1 MLLNGNTMRP
11 CKLFI
16 GSGNLG
22 NAEPDTSSIAAWIP
36 DDGSCPEVLD
46 HQKYPIVRNV
56 EDFETA
62 EVHDRGIS
70 SSSSVDDERLQADAG
85 KIYRDGQGTGLKLEE
100 QFDIIVLGMQES
112 TFEPMHMSD
121 ELLDEIKARL
131 EMEEEHTT
139 RENIEEDDAPVTEAL
154 VDRIEKAVALD
165 PKETEEKESTRS
177 FESMG
182 DESVDTIGNE
192 SADTAGNDSSDP
204 GKNRNLRASTV
215 LTGSMQQA
223 ALQAGTF
230 AGKAA
235 KTAGRSAAKV
245 AKTAG
250 KTTGKAART
259 AGKTAGK
266 AAVTAGKTAG
276 KAALTAS
283 KAAKTS
289 AGHVAKVGEK
299 AAVSAE
305 KAARKGVSTVT
316 TLTASRE
323 HKKDNGQ
330 LISDGTAVLHQLI
343 LDRLPSYKRLL
354 SFQRGEMR
362 LLVYSLEKYHNVTIK
377 SVRAQNTGLAGL
389 ANKGGIVA
397 ECVVGEGTVMS
408 FMSCHLEAHEGIAK
422 YATRCSTVGDILKG
436 TKKYA
441 IPSIYPDASL
451 ASHFCFVLGDLNFR
465 TRHNGRIKSEEQ
477 LEDVTALVKAK
488 NWKELNEA
496 DELRMALEKQE
507 CLHGFQTLLCNFM
520 PTFKLE
526 REEGYTYKAQR
537 TPSYTDRILW
547 RTGDKLEKKIKAL
560 AYEPIDNYAT
570 SDHKP
575 IRGAFD
581 IELNRR
587 VFLKKREPHVLRSS
601 VFPWRSEDTSQYE
614 DLHLFVCDIQC
625 DLFPNSEWSSKPDSY
640 VCLISS
646 PEDILLKKPTK
657 MKQITSVMK
666 KFLKLQDVKEDSGEE
681 KVKNTHNDGWPRTG
695 KIKNSH
701 NPDWKNR
708 EIQCILKTH
717 AEDGTPINLTGAIL
731 HIFVFKH
738 NGSQVDSVIGSYP
751 LNLENIYRSCT
762 LLGSHSMRRSWRKS
776 AKRCK
781 QEAHDSMV
789 SLEINGPL
797 IKNGRQTGVLRCTV
811 DAWWIMDAHAAN
823 ANAVAEAEGPGITDD
838 PSKNS
843 DNSMDVD
850 YSEVSHGQRH
860 GKVSWIRT
868 RKKSY
873 KNK

>member
-1 MLLNGNTMRP
+1 M
-11 CKLFI
+11 
-16 GSGNLG
+16 
-22 NAEPDTSSIAAWIP
+22 
-36 DDGSCPEVLD
+36 LD
-46 HQKYPIVRNV
+46 HQKYPVVRNV
-56 EDFETA
+56 EDFETSQIDNQ
-62 EVHDRGIS
+62 EISCS
-70 SSSSVDDERLQADAG
+70 SSADEKIQADAG
-85 KIYRDGQGTGLKLEE
+85 KISGDGQGTEKHEE

-112 TFEPMHMSD
+112 TFEPMLMSD

-131 EMEEEHTT
+131 HMEEEHTIQ
-139 RENIEEDDAPVTEAL
+139 ENMEDDATITENLML
-154 VDRIEKAVALD
+154 VDRKEEDVASDL
-165 PKETEEKESTRS
+165 PESKGKESMRS
-177 FESMG
+177 VQSMG
-182 DESVDTIGNE
+182 DDSVDTIGND
-192 SADTAGNDSSDP
+192 SVDTAGIDSSDP
-204 GKNRNLRASTV
+204 GKVRNLRASIV

-223 ALQAGTF
+223 ALQ

-245 AKTAG
+245 AKNAG

-266 AAVTAGKTAG
+266 AAFTAGKTAG

-343 LDRLPSYKRLL
+343 MDRLPSYKRLL

-362 LLVYSLEKYHNVTIK
+362 LLVYSLEKYHTVTIK

-397 ECVVGEGTVMS
+397 ECVVGQGTVMS
-408 FMSCHLEAHEGIAK
+408 FMSCHLEAHEGVAK

-436 TKKYA
+436 TKKFA

-465 TRHNGRIKSEEQ
+465 TRHKGRIKSEDQ
-477 LEDVTALVKAK
+477 LEDVGALVKAK

-526 REEGYTYKAQR
+526 REEGYKYKAQR

-575 IRGAFD
+575 IRGAFE

-587 VFLKKREPHVLRSS
+587 VFLKKREPHVLRASL
-601 VFPWRSEDTSQYE
+601 FPWRSDDTAKYE

-666 KFLKLQDVKEDSGEE
+666 KFLKIQDVKEDSGEE
-681 KVKNTHNDGWPRTG
+681 KEVKNAHNDGWPRTG
-695 KIKNSH
+695 KIKNSY

-781 QEAHDSMV
+781 QDPHDNMV

-823 ANAVAEAEGPGITDD
+823 AAAEAEAEALGITDD

-843 DNSMDVD
+843 DHSMDVD
-850 YSEVSHGQRH
+850 CSEVLNGQRD

-868 RKKSY
+868 RKKSHR
-873 KNK
+873 NK